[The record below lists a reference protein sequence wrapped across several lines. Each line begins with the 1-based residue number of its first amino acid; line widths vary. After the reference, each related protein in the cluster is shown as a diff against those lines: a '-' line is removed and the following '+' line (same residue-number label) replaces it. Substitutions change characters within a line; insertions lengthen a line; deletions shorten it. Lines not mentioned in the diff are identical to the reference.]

1 MATPHMIMTLGKVIV
16 AAAWADGEVAH
27 DEVNSLKDLLFHLP
41 NLNARQW
48 AELEIY
54 LESPVDAAERTR
66 LVEELHGEIRSVED
80 KQLAISAL
88 RDLVEADGVIT
99 QEETQVLNEITTAI
113 ESADTSMIGSFSRLM
128 RGPVQR
134 RSEVAANA
142 PNREANFEDFVKNK
156 VYYNVRR
163 RMQMDEGEDLRL
175 SDNEIRRLSMAGGLM
190 ARIARLDNTVAD
202 EEFKAMTGALERDWG
217 LNHEQATFVT
227 EVAISSEIS
236 SMDYFRLARDFFDV
250 NTAEERLRFL
260 DALFNVAVADGEV
273 SMDEIEEIRLIS
285 KSLKMSHEEFIA
297 AKVKIP
303 REKRRG

>member
-1 MATPHMIMTLGKVIV
+1 MIMTLGKVIV

-41 NLNARQW
+41 ELNARQW

-66 LVEELHGEIRSVED
+66 LVEELRGEIRSVVD
-80 KQLAISAL
+80 KQLAINAL
-88 RDLVEADGVIT
+88 HDLVEADGVIT
-99 QEETQVLNEITTAI
+99 QEETQVLNEITAAI
-113 ESADTSMIGSFSRLM
+113 ESADTSLIGSFSRLV

-134 RSEVAANA
+134 RSEVTANA

-163 RMQMDEGEDLRL
+163 RMQMGEGEDLQL
-175 SDNEIRRLSMAGGLM
+175 SDDEIRRLSMAGGLM
-190 ARIARLDNTVAD
+190 ARIARLDNIVTD
-202 EEFKAMTGALERDWG
+202 EEFKATTDALEHDWG
-217 LNHEQATFVT
+217 LNYEQATFVT
-227 EVAISSEIS
+227 EVAVSSEIS

-260 DALFNVAVADGEV
+260 DVLFNVAVADGEV
-273 SMDEIEEIRLIS
+273 SMEEIEEIRLIS